1 MPTRITIEQAAQLT
15 GFPAEEIRK
24 WADSRKINSYSFKGG
39 EPLVDVGNLN
49 RFISC
54 IEHLG
59 IQKLYLQLIIQDK
72 EEEANEIIARYDD
85 YLFSLR
91 TATTISPLLKV
102 IIAEL
107 SSFIEDKKARY
118 IFDEITGGAKIQD
131 VAERC
136 GMTYDGMCQR
146 YKTIVSHLV
155 SDTRFMLEYQKT
167 ITNQELEI
175 ERLELE
181 NRNLEYELNRLY
193 KKGLKAGLQFTIS
206 QSLIHVPLDAARR
219 LYKPLTDLTLSPY
232 IRKVLEELHIETME
246 DLLRYMETTGLD
258 SLLDIHGF
266 GILGLEQLKFQL
278 EKHRILDKN
287 GYSDLYQYLVSD
299 PDMDRFDS
307 DAYEHSHQKDGE
319 RFS

>member
-1 MPTRITIEQAAQLT
+1 
-15 GFPAEEIRK
+15 
-24 WADSRKINSYSFKGG
+24 
-39 EPLVDVGNLN
+39 
-49 RFISC
+49 
-54 IEHLG
+54 
-59 IQKLYLQLIIQDK
+59 
-72 EEEANEIIARYDD
+72 
-85 YLFSLR
+85 
-91 TATTISPLLKV
+91 
-102 IIAEL
+102 
-107 SSFIEDKKARY
+107 
-118 IFDEITGGAKIQD
+118 D

-146 YKTIVSHLV
+146 YKTIVSHLE

-219 LYKPLTDLTLSPY
+219 LNKPLTDLTLSPY

-287 GYSDLYQYLVSD
+287 SYSDLYQYLVSD

-307 DAYEHSHQKDGE
+307 DAYEHSYQKDE
-319 RFS
+319 KHFS

>member
-1 MPTRITIEQAAQLT
+1 
-15 GFPAEEIRK
+15 
-24 WADSRKINSYSFKGG
+24 
-39 EPLVDVGNLN
+39 
-49 RFISC
+49 
-54 IEHLG
+54 
-59 IQKLYLQLIIQDK
+59 
-72 EEEANEIIARYDD
+72 
-85 YLFSLR
+85 
-91 TATTISPLLKV
+91 
-102 IIAEL
+102 
-107 SSFIEDKKARY
+107 
-118 IFDEITGGAKIQD
+118 
-131 VAERC
+131 
-136 GMTYDGMCQR
+136 MTYDGMCQR
-146 YKTIVSHLV
+146 YKTIVSHLE

-167 ITNQELEI
+167 ITNQALEI

-246 DLLRYMETTGLD
+246 DLLRYMETIGLD

-266 GILGLEQLKFQL
+266 GIMGLEQLKFQL

-307 DAYEHSHQKDGE
+307 DAYEHSH
-319 RFS
+319 